1 MRIAAITLVS
11 ALLASGL
18 SQKATAQSVLT
29 GTVVVDATPS
39 PPLSDAEIAIAEL
52 KLLARTDS
60 LGRFLFNQIPKGT
73 YRVTVR
79 RLGYQGM
86 AVNAKFSGTDTLA
99 ADFALTAL
107 SVTLDT
113 VSVKG
118 QAVVPGKFREF
129 EERRVSGFGSFMT
142 REDLDKQRDRP
153 LGEIMTRL
161 SGVRYNRY
169 GSEGAIASHRWSGG
183 RSRGGDSFD
192 RRKGAPGGCYA
203 QVFLDGIRVFSS
215 NPGEPLFNINSLEP
229 SSIQGIEYYASAAQT
244 PIQFDPRNADCGT
257 VVIWT
262 RIE

>member
-1 MRIAAITLVS
+1 MRLAVVTLIS
-11 ALLASGL
+11 ALSAFSGARNL
-18 SQKATAQSVLT
+18 TAQSVLT

-39 PPLSDAEIAIAEL
+39 PPLGDAEIAVPEL
-52 KLLARTDS
+52 RLLARTDS
-60 LGRFLFNQIPKGT
+60 LGRFLFNRIPKGT

-99 ADFALTAL
+99 ADFALTPL
-107 SVTLDT
+107 TVTLDT

-118 QAVVPGKFREF
+118 KAVVPGKFREF
-129 EERRVSGFGSFMT
+129 EERRVTGFGSFLT
-142 REDLDKQRDRP
+142 RDELEKQQDRP

-169 GSEGAIASHRWSGG
+169 GSEGAIASHRWAGG
-183 RSRGGDSFD
+183 QSRGGDAFD
-192 RRKGAPGGCYA
+192 RRKGAPPGCYA
-203 QVFLDGIRVFSS
+203 QVFLDGNRIFSAR
-215 NPGEPLFNINSLEP
+215 PGEPLFNINSLEP
-229 SSIQGIEYYASAAQT
+229 SSIQGIEYYASGAQT

-262 RIE
+262 RVD